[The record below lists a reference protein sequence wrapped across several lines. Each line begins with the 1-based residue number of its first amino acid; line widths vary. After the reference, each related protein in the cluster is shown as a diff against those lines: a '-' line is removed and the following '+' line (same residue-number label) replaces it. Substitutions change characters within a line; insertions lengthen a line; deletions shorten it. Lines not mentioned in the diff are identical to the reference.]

1 MLLQHEEALGEQAV
15 RLAAVGGGGGDD
27 EWIELRNVSPEWN
40 EAMGSFTL
48 PFYSRAKLA
57 SKKNFHVVDPANPDD
72 ILLLLGK
79 LKKEGDVTT
88 FALDFCRPIS
98 ALVAFGA
105 ALSAFEAEA

>member
-1 MLLQHEEALGEQAV
+1 MQPRAV
-15 RLAAVGGGGGDD
+15 RRCPRP
-27 EWIELRNVSPEWN
+27 LRANLQK
-40 EAMGSFTL
+40 G
-48 PFYSRAKLA
+48 AKLA

-98 ALVAFGA
+98 ALVAVGA